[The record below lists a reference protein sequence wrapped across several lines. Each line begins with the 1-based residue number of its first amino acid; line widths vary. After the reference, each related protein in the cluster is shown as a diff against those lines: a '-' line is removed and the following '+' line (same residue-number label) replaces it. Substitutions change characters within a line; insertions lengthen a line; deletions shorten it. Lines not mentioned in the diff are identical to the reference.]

1 MATYIVLNLLFLTTV
16 LGVLVWRKL
25 LTFGRAVWVTLVV
38 LLVTT
43 IVFDSLLIHLGMF
56 TYPADKILGIR
67 IGLAP
72 IEDLFYSLLAGLA
85 VPAIWKGLNRERKI
99 NVLFMTSRPLS
110 WVNTAYPFAAGYVVM
125 GGAID
130 ARLIIG
136 TLFFL
141 IPYNLLMYGINDVCD
156 YESDMRNPRKGGVEG
171 AVTPR
176 KYHRLIVWS
185 AVLSCLPFVLA
196 LVLLGNWQS
205 ALVLAVVLFFVVAYS
220 AKGLRFKEV
229 PLLDSVTSSLHFVG
243 PLLYAYSLVGTTQA
257 GWLAA
262 AAFFCWGMASQAFGA
277 VQDIVPDRE
286 AKIRS
291 IATVFGARS
300 TVWLA
305 ILLYA
310 AAVGLVACLGVA
322 AWPVASAGSLY
333 IINLLPFVRIR
344 DERSVEARAGW
355 RRFLWLNYV
364 AGAVVTVT
372 LLMKV
377 WGV

>member
-1 MATYIVLNLLFLTTV
+1 
-16 LGVLVWRKL
+16 
-25 LTFGRAVWVTLVV
+25 
-38 LLVTT
+38 
-43 IVFDSLLIHLGMF
+43 
-56 TYPADKILGIR
+56 
-67 IGLAP
+67 
-72 IEDLFYSLLAGLA
+72 
-85 VPAIWKGLNRERKI
+85 
-99 NVLFMTSRPLS
+99 MTSRPLS
-110 WVNTAYPFAAGYVVM
+110 WVNTAYPFAAGYLVM

-130 ARLIIG
+130 AQLIIG

-171 AVTPR
+171 AVTSR

-185 AVLSCLPFVLA
+185 AILSCLPFVVA

-205 ALVLAVVLFFVVAYS
+205 VLVLAAVLFFVVAYS

-277 VQDIVPDRE
+277 VQDIIPDRE
-286 AKIRS
+286 ANIRS
-291 IATVFGARS
+291 IATVFGARA

-305 ILLYA
+305 ITLYA
-310 AAVGLVACLGVA
+310 VAVCLVACLGVA
-322 AWPVASAGSLY
+322 AWPVAVAGGLY
-333 IINLLPFVRIR
+333 IINLLPFVRIC
-344 DERSVEARAGW
+344 DERSAEARAGW

>member
-1 MATYIVLNLLFLTTV
+1 M
-16 LGVLVWRKL
+16 KEK
-25 LTFGRAVWVTLVV
+25 
-38 LLVTT
+38 
-43 IVFDSLLIHLGMF
+43 S
-56 TYPADKILGIR
+56 KI
-67 IGLAP
+67 
-72 IEDLFYSLLAGLA
+72 
-85 VPAIWKGLNRERKI
+85 
-99 NVLFMTSRPLS
+99 LFMTSRPLS

-125 GGAID
+125 GGVVD

-176 KYHRLIVWS
+176 RYHRVIVWL
-185 AVLSCLPFVLA
+185 AVLSCLPFVLT
-196 LVLLGNWQS
+196 LMLIGNWQS
-205 ALVLAVVLFFVVAYS
+205 RLVLTAVLFFVVAYS
-220 AKGLRFKEV
+220 GKGLRFKEV

-286 AKIRS
+286 AEICS
-291 IATVFGARS
+291 IATFFGARV

-305 ILLYA
+305 MLLYV

-322 AWPVASAGSLY
+322 AWPVAAAGGLY

-344 DERSVEARAGW
+344 DERSAEARAGW

>member
-1 MATYIVLNLLFLTTV
+1 M
-16 LGVLVWRKL
+16 R
-25 LTFGRAVWVTLVV
+25 
-38 LLVTT
+38 T
-43 IVFDSLLIHLGMF
+43 I
-56 TYPADKILGIR
+56 K
-67 IGLAP
+67 
-72 IEDLFYSLLAGLA
+72 
-85 VPAIWKGLNRERKI
+85 
-99 NVLFMTSRPLS
+99 VLFMTSRPLS
-110 WVNTAYPFAAGYVVM
+110 WVNTAYPFAVGYLFM
-125 GGAID
+125 GGMINVQ
-130 ARLIIG
+130 LILG

-185 AVLSCLPFVLA
+185 AVLSCLPFVLT
-196 LVLLGNWQS
+196 LMLIGNWQS
-205 ALVLAVVLFFVVAYS
+205 RLVLTAVLFFVVAYS
-220 AKGLRFKEV
+220 ATGLRFKEV

-286 AKIRS
+286 AEICS
-291 IATVFGARS
+291 IATFFGARV

-305 ILLYA
+305 MLLYVA
-310 AAVGLVACLGVA
+310 AIGLVACLGVA
-322 AWPVASAGSLY
+322 AWPVAVAGSLY

-344 DERSVEARAGW
+344 DSYSADARTGW

-372 LLMKV
+372 LLMV
-377 WGV
+377 AWGV

>member
-1 MATYIVLNLLFLTTV
+1 MKE
-16 LGVLVWRKL
+16 KL
-25 LTFGRAVWVTLVV
+25 
-38 LLVTT
+38 
-43 IVFDSLLIHLGMF
+43 
-56 TYPADKILGIR
+56 
-67 IGLAP
+67 
-72 IEDLFYSLLAGLA
+72 
-85 VPAIWKGLNRERKI
+85 

-110 WVNTAYPFAAGYVVM
+110 WVNTAYPFAVGYLVM
-125 GGAID
+125 GGVID

-176 KYHRLIVWS
+176 KYHRLIVRS
-185 AVLSCLPFVLA
+185 AVLSCLPFVLV

-205 ALVLAVVLFFVVAYS
+205 VLVLAAVLFFVVAYS
-220 AKGLRFKEV
+220 ARGLRFKEV
-229 PLLDSVTSSLHFVG
+229 PLLDSVASSLHFVG
-243 PLLYAYSLVGTTQA
+243 PLLYAYSLVGATQA

-277 VQDIVPDRE
+277 VQDIMPDRE

-291 IATVFGARS
+291 IATVFGARA

-305 ILLYA
+305 IILYT
-310 AAVGLVACLGVA
+310 AAVCLVVYLGWV
-322 AWPVASAGSLY
+322 AWPVAAAGSLY

-344 DERSVEARAGW
+344 DERSAELRAGW

-364 AGAVVTVT
+364 TGAVVTVT
-372 LLMKV
+372 LLMRV

>member
-1 MATYIVLNLLFLTTV
+1 M
-16 LGVLVWRKL
+16 KE
-25 LTFGRAVWVTLVV
+25 
-38 LLVTT
+38 
-43 IVFDSLLIHLGMF
+43 
-56 TYPADKILGIR
+56 KC
-67 IGLAP
+67 
-72 IEDLFYSLLAGLA
+72 
-85 VPAIWKGLNRERKI
+85 K
-99 NVLFMTSRPLS
+99 VLFMTSRPLS
-110 WVNTAYPFAAGYVVM
+110 WVNTAYPFAAGYLVM

-130 ARLIIG
+130 AQLIIG

-156 YESDMRNPRKGGVEG
+156 CESDMRNSRKGGVEG

-185 AVLSCLPFVLA
+185 AILSCLPFVVA

-205 ALVLAVVLFFVVAYS
+205 VLVLAAVLFFVVAYS

-257 GWLAA
+257 GWLVAV
-262 AAFFCWGMASQAFGA
+262 AFFCWGMASQAFGA
-277 VQDIVPDRE
+277 VQDIIPDRE
-286 AKIRS
+286 ANIRS
-291 IATVFGARS
+291 IATVFGARA

-305 ILLYA
+305 IVLYA

-322 AWPVASAGSLY
+322 AWPVAVAGGLY
-333 IINLLPFVRIR
+333 VINLLPFVRIH
-344 DERSVEARAGW
+344 DKDSAAARAGW

-364 AGAVVTVT
+364 TGAVVTVT

>member
-1 MATYIVLNLLFLTTV
+1 M
-16 LGVLVWRKL
+16 R
-25 LTFGRAVWVTLVV
+25 
-38 LLVTT
+38 T
-43 IVFDSLLIHLGMF
+43 I
-56 TYPADKILGIR
+56 K
-67 IGLAP
+67 
-72 IEDLFYSLLAGLA
+72 
-85 VPAIWKGLNRERKI
+85 
-99 NVLFMTSRPLS
+99 VLFMTSRPLS
-110 WVNTAYPFAAGYVVM
+110 WVNTAYPFAVGYLFM
-125 GGAID
+125 GGRID
-130 ARLIIG
+130 AQFILG

-176 KYHRLIVWS
+176 QFHPLIVRS
-185 AVLSCLPFVLA
+185 AVLSCLPFVLT
-196 LVLLGNWQS
+196 LMLIGNWQS
-205 ALVLAVVLFFVVAYS
+205 RLVLTAVLFFVVAYS
-220 AKGLRFKEV
+220 ATGLRFKEV

-243 PLLYAYSLVGTTQA
+243 PLLYAYLLVGTTQT

-322 AWPVASAGSLY
+322 AWPVAAAGGLY

-344 DERSVEARAGW
+344 DELSVEARAGW
-355 RRFLWLNYV
+355 RRFLWLNYFT
-364 AGAVVTVT
+364 GAVVTMT
-372 LLMKV
+372 LLKVV
-377 WGV
+377 WGVS